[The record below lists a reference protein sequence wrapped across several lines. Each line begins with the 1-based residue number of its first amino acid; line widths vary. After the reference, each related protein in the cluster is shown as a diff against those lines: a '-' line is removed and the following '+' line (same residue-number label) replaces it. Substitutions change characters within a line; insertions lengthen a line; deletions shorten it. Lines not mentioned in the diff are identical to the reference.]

1 MNNLEEQ
8 VRDVKGIIEKYWE
21 THEGCEPAEPSREIT
36 ACIDSLVSEYGY
48 RNVADAFGIKTKQFY
63 LNFDEYTT
71 DAESFESDMALTE
84 SVLQTRARYHFC
96 GHIHTGNHAPC
107 CYKNGTMGVNVSML
121 DEGYEAHYESFWGVI
136 D

>member
-1 MNNLEEQ
+1 MSNLEKQ
-8 VRDVKGIIEKYWE
+8 VRDVKGLIEKYWE
-21 THEGCEPAEPSREIT
+21 THEGSEPAEPSREII

-48 RNVADAFGIKTKQFY
+48 RKVADAFGIKTKQFY

-96 GHIHTGNHAPC
+96 GHIHTGNHSPC
-107 CYKNGTMGVNVSML
+107 RYPNGTIGVNVSML
-121 DEGYEAHYESFWGVI
+121 DEGYEAQYGAFSCVI